1 MFVGEAVLGT
11 RAGVGSSRRFYVW
24 MASACLAIA
33 VVGFMP
39 TYFLPLAQGR
49 FRAEPIV
56 HIHGLVLFSWVA
68 FFFTQT
74 WLVATGRTLA
84 HRTWGMLGIA
94 IVTAMTCVITA
105 VVSMRV
111 AQASL
116 PGQPA
121 GTAEGVRA
129 FAWVTI
135 GGLAFI
141 VPVFILAIVKLKD
154 SEAHKR
160 LILLMT
166 VSMLGAPIARWF
178 LTFLA
183 PPPDPNAP
191 PWPAGLPHVAAPPVF
206 VAVTPAL
213 IGDILLVVAMVYDW
227 RTRGRPH
234 PVYLIGGGIMLLL
247 HLTMVPVSNS
257 PAWQA
262 IAAAIGRLAG

>member
-1 MFVGEAVLGT
+1 MAEAVMG
-11 RAGVGSSRRFYVW
+11 AGAREGASRMFYVW

-33 VVGFMP
+33 VLGFMP
-39 TYFLPLAQGR
+39 TYFVPIAKGS
-49 FRAEPIV
+49 FKAEPIV
-56 HIHGLVLFSWVA
+56 HIHGLILFSWVT

-74 WLVATGRTLA
+74 WLVAQGKTLA

-94 IVTAMTCVITA
+94 IITAMTFIVTA
-105 VVSMRV
+105 IVSLRV
-111 AQASL
+111 TQASL

-121 GTAEGVRA
+121 GVAHGVKA
-129 FAWVTI
+129 FAWVTM

-141 VPVFILAIVKLKD
+141 VPVFILAIVKLRD
-154 SEAHKR
+154 SETHKR

-191 PWPAGLPHVAAPPVF
+191 PWPAGLPQVAAPPVF

-213 IGDILLVVAMVYDW
+213 LGDILWVIAMAYDW
-227 RTRGRPH
+227 RTRGRVH
-234 PVYLIGGGIMLLL
+234 PVYLVGGGIMLLL
-247 HLTMVPVSNS
+247 HLTMIPVSNS
-257 PAWQA
+257 ALWQS
-262 IAAAIGRLAG
+262 IAAAIGHLAV

>member
-1 MFVGEAVLGT
+1 MAEAVMG
-11 RAGVGSSRRFYVW
+11 AGAREGASRMFYVW

-33 VVGFMP
+33 VLGFMP
-39 TYFLPLAQGR
+39 TYFVPIAKGS
-49 FRAEPIV
+49 FKAEPIV
-56 HIHGLVLFSWVA
+56 HIHGLILFSWVA

-74 WLVATGRTLA
+74 WLVAQGKTLA

-94 IVTAMTCVITA
+94 IVTAMTFIVTA

-129 FAWVTI
+129 FAWVSI

-141 VPVFILAIVKLKD
+141 VPVFILAIVKLRD
-154 SEAHKR
+154 SETHKR

-191 PWPAGLPHVAAPPVF
+191 PWPAGLPQVAAPPVF
-206 VAVTPAL
+206 VALTPAL

-234 PVYLIGGGIMLLL
+234 PVYLIGGAILLFL
-247 HLTMVPVSNS
+247 HLTMIPVSNS
-257 PAWQA
+257 AAWQS
-262 IAAAIGRLAG
+262 IAAAIGHLAG